1 MKEPFLLLRTRI
13 FFAMILLVFVSFLLI
28 GITTSFQIRENSFY
42 YHELRLDRKESQLQR
57 AFYILFNEKSK
68 QPDNQLSYLYSK
80 RPEFGINISTVL
92 DAELKDEIFKI
103 SDVQNIN
110 FTLYDLDGTLI
121 GSTVNQDVINK
132 LEEALINE
140 LEVSND
146 LKIVKTNESEDQFYR
161 SSFSYILDINERPI
175 WILNLPYIDDDK
187 LNAYEI
193 RSFIINIA
201 QVYVLL
207 FVLAIVISYFVS
219 SYITNPISELVK
231 KMRQMRIDKS
241 NKKIGINVSSKEIF
255 TLVSS
260 YNNMVDQI
268 DENVKKLSKSQREL
282 AWREMAKQVAHEI
295 KNPLTPMKLSVQN
308 FKLKFNPN
316 DPKIQDKMEDFSDTL
331 VQQIDVLSSISTA
344 FSHFAEL
351 PAQKNE
357 NIDIISTTKLALEI
371 FNEQNIIFQSKL
383 GSLNVKIDRTNLIR
397 VITNLVKNAIQATEN
412 IKDSKIIVS
421 VKKLRNKAII
431 EIEDNG
437 DGIPRK
443 NREKIF
449 EPKFTTKSKG
459 MGLGLSIIKNLVT
472 NYNGKIDFVSANGKT
487 IFKIE
492 LPIHKNV

>member
-28 GITTSFQIRENSFY
+28 GITTSFQIRENSLY
-42 YHELRLDRKESQLQR
+42 YHELRLDRKEAQLQR
-57 AFYILFNEKSK
+57 AFKILFNEKSL
-68 QPDNQLSYLYSK
+68 QPDNQLSYLFNR
-80 RPEFGINISTVL
+80 RPNDGINISTVL
-92 DAELKDEIFKI
+92 DEELKDEIFKI
-103 SDVQNIN
+103 SDIQNID
-110 FTLYDLDGTLI
+110 FTLYDLDGTLV
-121 GSTVNQDVINK
+121 GSTVNDGVSIKLDNNLIDNLSKSQDLNIVQKNQV
-132 LEEALINE
+132 NE
-140 LEVSND
+140 QL
-146 LKIVKTNESEDQFYR
+146 YR
-161 SSFSYILDINERPI
+161 SSFSYIMDVNNKPI
-175 WILNLPYIDDDK
+175 WILNLPYVDDDR

-201 QVYVLL
+201 QVYILL
-207 FVLAIVISYFVS
+207 FVLAIIISYFVS

-231 KMRQMRIDKS
+231 KMRQMRLDKS
-241 NKKIGINVSSKEIF
+241 NKKIKTNVSSKEMF

-268 DENVKKLSKSQREL
+268 DDNVKQISKSQREL

-295 KNPLTPMKLSVQN
+295 KNPLTPMKLSVQS
-308 FKLKFNPN
+308 FKQRFNSK
-316 DPKIQDKMEDFSDTL
+316 DPKIEEKIQDFSDTL

-371 FNEQNIIFQSKL
+371 FNEKNILFESKID
-383 GSLNVKIDRTNLIR
+383 SLKVKIDRTTLIR
-397 VITNLVKNAIQATEN
+397 IITNLVKNSIQATDN
-412 IKDSKIIVS
+412 LSQAKIIIRI
-421 VKKLRNKAII
+421 KKVRDKAII

-437 DGIPRK
+437 IGISRK
-443 NREKIF
+443 NRDKIF

-472 NYNGKIDFVSANGKT
+472 NYNGEIDFKSTKGKT

-492 LPIHKNV
+492 LPIYK

>member
-57 AFYILFNEKSK
+57 AFNILFNEKSK
-68 QPDNQLSYLYSK
+68 QSDNQLSYLFSK

-443 NREKIF
+443 NRDKIF

-472 NYNGKIDFVSANGKT
+472 NYNGKIDFVSKKGKT

>member
-28 GITTSFQIRENSFY
+28 GITTSFQIRENSLY
-42 YHELRLDRKESQLQR
+42 YHELRLDRKEAQLQR
-57 AFYILFNEKSK
+57 AFKILFNEKSL
-68 QPDNQLSYLYSK
+68 QPDNQLSYLFNR
-80 RPEFGINISTVL
+80 RPDDGINISTVL
-92 DAELKDEIFKI
+92 DEELKDEIFKI
-103 SDVQNIN
+103 SDVQNID
-110 FTLYDLDGTLI
+110 FTLYDLDGTLV
-121 GSTVNQDVINK
+121 GSTVNDGVSLMLDNNLIDDLSKSQDLNIVEKNQV
-132 LEEALINE
+132 NE
-140 LEVSND
+140 QL
-146 LKIVKTNESEDQFYR
+146 YR
-161 SSFSYILDINERPI
+161 SSFSYIMDVNNKPI
-175 WILNLPYIDDDK
+175 WIMNLPYVDDDR

-201 QVYVLL
+201 QVYILL
-207 FVLAIVISYFVS
+207 FVLAIIISYFVS

-231 KMRQMRIDKS
+231 KMRQMRLDKS
-241 NKKIGINVSSKEIF
+241 NKKIKTNVSSKEMF

-268 DENVKKLSKSQREL
+268 DDNVKQISKSQREL

-295 KNPLTPMKLSVQN
+295 KNPLTPMKLSVQS
-308 FKLKFNPN
+308 FKQRFNSK
-316 DPKIQDKMEDFSDTL
+316 DPKIEEKIQDFSDTL

-371 FNEQNIIFQSKL
+371 FNEKNILFESKID
-383 GSLNVKIDRTNLIR
+383 SLKVKIDRTTLIR
-397 VITNLVKNAIQATEN
+397 IITNLVKNSIQATDN
-412 IKDSKIIVS
+412 VQAKIIIRI
-421 VKKLRNKAII
+421 KKVRDKAII

-437 DGIPRK
+437 IGISRK
-443 NREKIF
+443 NRDKIF

-472 NYNGKIDFVSANGKT
+472 NYNGEIDFKSTKGKT

-492 LPIHKNV
+492 LPIYK

>member
-28 GITTSFQIRENSFY
+28 GITTSFQIRENSLY
-42 YHELRLDRKESQLQR
+42 YHELRLDRKEAQLQR
-57 AFYILFNEKSK
+57 AFKILFNEKSL
-68 QPDNQLSYLYSK
+68 QPDNQLSYLFNR
-80 RPEFGINISTVL
+80 RPNDGINISTVL
-92 DAELKDEIFKI
+92 DEELKDEIFKI
-103 SDVQNIN
+103 SDIQNID
-110 FTLYDLDGTLI
+110 FTLYDLDGTLV
-121 GSTVNQDVINK
+121 GSTVNDGVSIKLDNNLIDNLSKSQDLNIVQKNQV
-132 LEEALINE
+132 NE
-140 LEVSND
+140 QL
-146 LKIVKTNESEDQFYR
+146 YR
-161 SSFSYILDINERPI
+161 SSFSYIMDVNNKPI
-175 WILNLPYIDDDK
+175 WIMNLPYVDDDR

-201 QVYVLL
+201 QVYILL
-207 FVLAIVISYFVS
+207 FVLAIIISYFVS

-231 KMRQMRIDKS
+231 KMRQMRLDKS
-241 NKKIGINVSSKEIF
+241 NKKIRTNVSSKEMF

-268 DENVKKLSKSQREL
+268 DDNVKQISKSQREL

-295 KNPLTPMKLSVQN
+295 KNPLTPMKLSVQS
-308 FKLKFNPN
+308 FKQRFNSK
-316 DPKIQDKMEDFSDTL
+316 DPKIEEKIQDFSDTL

-371 FNEQNIIFQSKL
+371 FNEKNISFESKID
-383 GSLNVKIDRTNLIR
+383 SLKVKIDRTTLIR
-397 VITNLVKNAIQATEN
+397 IITNLVKNSIQATDN
-412 IKDSKIIVS
+412 VSQAKIIIRI
-421 VKKLRNKAII
+421 KKVRDKAII

-437 DGIPRK
+437 IGISRK
-443 NREKIF
+443 NRDKIF

-472 NYNGKIDFVSANGKT
+472 NYNGEIDFKSTKGKT

-492 LPIHKNV
+492 LPIYK

>member
-1 MKEPFLLLRTRI
+1 MKEPYLLLRTRI

-28 GITTSFQIRENSFY
+28 GITTSFQIRENSLY

-57 AFYILFNEKSK
+57 AFKILFNEKS
-68 QPDNQLSYLYSK
+68 QQSDNQLSYLFNR
-80 RPEFGINISTVL
+80 RPDVGINISTVL
-92 DAELKDEIFKI
+92 DEELKQEIFKI

-121 GSTVNQDVINK
+121 GSTVNEGANNK
-132 LEEALINE
+132 LDNNLID
-140 LEVSND
+140 D
-146 LKIVKTNESEDQFYR
+146 LSKSKDLNIVQKNQLDDQLYR
-161 SSFSYILDINERPI
+161 SSFSYIMDVNNRPI
-175 WILNLPYIDDDK
+175 WILNLPYLDDDK

-207 FVLAIVISYFVS
+207 FVLAIIISYFVS

-241 NKKIGINVSSKEIF
+241 NKKIRTNVSSKEMF

-268 DENVKKLSKSQREL
+268 DDNVKKLSKSQREL

-295 KNPLTPMKLSVQN
+295 KNPLTPMKLSVQS
-308 FKLKFNPN
+308 FKQRFNSK
-316 DPKIQDKMEDFSDTL
+316 DPKIEEKIQDFSDTL

-351 PAQKNE
+351 PAQKKE
-357 NIDIISTTKLALEI
+357 NIDIISTTRLALEI
-371 FNEQNIIFQSKL
+371 FNEQNISFESKMDL
-383 GSLNVKIDRTNLIR
+383 LKVKIDRTNLIR
-397 VITNLVKNAIQATEN
+397 VITNLVKNSLQATEN
-412 IKDSKIIVS
+412 ISNPKIIIRI
-421 VKKLRNKAII
+421 KKIRNKAII

-437 DGIPRK
+437 IGISRK
-443 NREKIF
+443 NRDKIF

-472 NYNGKIDFVSANGKT
+472 NYNGDIDFKSTKDKT
-487 IFKIE
+487 TFKIK
-492 LPIHKNV
+492 LPIYK